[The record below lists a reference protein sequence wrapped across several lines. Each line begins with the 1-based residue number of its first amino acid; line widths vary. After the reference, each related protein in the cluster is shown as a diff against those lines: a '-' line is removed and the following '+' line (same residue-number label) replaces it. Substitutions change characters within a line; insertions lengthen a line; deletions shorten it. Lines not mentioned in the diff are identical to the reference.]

1 MFLNIF
7 LYVLHLYGQDKL
19 RNKLVE
25 MVAYLWLK
33 SRFACGSRSWALT
46 YFIIFIGLTQFC
58 WQVE

>member
-33 SRFACGSRSWALT
+33 SRAHPDAPQILILNFQYIQYKISYL
-46 YFIIFIGLTQFC
+46 F
-58 WQVE
+58 